1 MKLST
6 KLSIEECRNRIIK
19 AAEPPQFILGEFR
32 GNSFRLRTRK
42 FYMNSFAPLFYG
54 KFSGRA
60 GGSTLEGEFRMHTL
74 VRLFMVFWYSFLA
87 LFAVALVVVPARI
100 PLYRERD
107 RWMLLA
113 ALGGLALFG
122 FLFITIG
129 RWLARDEKTV
139 IHNFLKTTLEA
150 EDEPGAK
157 T

>member
-6 KLSIEECRNRIIK
+6 KLSIEECKSRITK

-42 FYMNSFAPLFYG
+42 FYINSFAPLFYG
-54 KFSGRA
+54 KFSERGA
-60 GGSTLEGEFRMHTL
+60 GSTLEGEFRMHTL
-74 VRLFMVFWYSFLA
+74 VRLFMVFWFSFLA
-87 LFAVALVVVPARI
+87 LFGAALVVVPARI
-100 PLYRERD
+100 PLYREKD

-122 FLFITIG
+122 LFFIMIG
-129 RWLARDEKTV
+129 SWLARSEKTV

-150 EDEPGAK
+150 GDEPGA
-157 T
+157 TA